1 MCYIQ
6 GAHSI
11 LSSFKGGNAMR
22 KKKKSSFES
31 SIHVYR
37 AMARMTQQDLAIES
51 VSLDKQLFNW
61 NETSTILHYFLRMTS
76 RTSLA

>member
-37 AMARMTQQDLAIES
+37 AMARMTQQDLANRVG
-51 VSLDKQLFNW
+51 VSTNNYSTGTKQVQSFI
-61 NETSTILHYFLRMTS
+61 TSC
-76 RTSLA
+76 A

>member
-22 KKKKSSFES
+22 KRKKIFVLKKS

-37 AMARMTQQDLAIES
+37 ATAL
-51 VSLDKQLFNW
+51 V
-61 NETSTILHYFLRMTS
+61 
-76 RTSLA
+76 

>member
-22 KKKKSSFES
+22 KEKSSFES

-37 AMARMTQQDLAIES
+37 AMARMTQQDLANRVG
-51 VSLDKQLFNW
+51 VSRNNYSTGTKQVQSFI
-61 NETSTILHYFLRMTS
+61 TSC
-76 RTSLA
+76 A